1 MCSELFDFCFYN
13 VNRQMQIL
21 LLLQKQQPPCEME
34 GRDMRNSEELSALG
48 VKDEDL
54 ILIVCNAA

>member
-1 MCSELFDFCFYN
+1 MRISLS
-13 VNRQMQIL
+13 VKIL

>member
-1 MCSELFDFCFYN
+1 MKITVMTILTKL
-13 VNRQMQIL
+13 QMQVL

-48 VKDEDL
+48 IKDEDL

>member
-1 MCSELFDFCFYN
+1 MHTIRVAAL
-13 VNRQMQIL
+13 QMQIL